1 MIMARNGAQGL
12 YMTVSGHDD
21 GSPAVA
27 AQTPPKLG
35 RRPRLPVVTRRRRG
49 ECYLRIA
56 QNCSA
61 PVRVRMPPETFCRTL
76 IMRISRSA
84 SLWRARH
91 NEVERVIRMS
101 KLRIKVSGCMR
112 SMAGAE
118 TFCTIRSYLATA
130 RHGISALDALIL
142 AAQDTPFVPGDA

>member
-49 ECYLRIA
+49 ECLPPGLAEPPVCSTTRAWPA
-56 QNCSA
+56 QQQTG
-61 PVRVRMPPETFCRTL
+61 PPL
-76 IMRISRSA
+76 GSVNPSYIMLS
-84 SLWRARH
+84 
-91 NEVERVIRMS
+91 V
-101 KLRIKVSGCMR
+101 
-112 SMAGAE
+112 
-118 TFCTIRSYLATA
+118 
-130 RHGISALDALIL
+130 
-142 AAQDTPFVPGDA
+142 Q